1 MSTLA
6 EIAESPAV
14 VQRLLEG
21 AGPAVEAVA
30 AKVRGR
36 DIRMVLIA
44 ARGTSDHAAVYAQY
58 VLGGRNRLPVALAAP
73 SLTSLY
79 ATPPRLDT
87 ALVIGISQSGRSPDV
102 VAVIEDAR
110 RQGALTLA
118 VTNAP
123 SSDLALAAEHVVDL
137 AAGPEVGV
145 AATKTYV
152 ASVAVIAM
160 LSAALRDSDDDRAQL
175 RRLPAALQ
183 AATAQAERIA
193 DLAAAR
199 AHDERCA
206 VLGRGYHYATA
217 REWALKVKE
226 LGYVLADPYSAADFQ
241 HGPIALVEP
250 GFPVLAVAT
259 TGPALAE
266 MQALLARL
274 RDAQARILVVSDDD
288 HALAMGDGVRLDPG
302 IPEWLSPL
310 VAIVPGQL
318 YAVHVAMARGLDPER
333 PRNLSK
339 VTLTR

>member
-1 MSTLA
+1 
-6 EIAESPAV
+6 
-14 VQRLLEG
+14 
-21 AGPAVEAVA
+21 
-30 AKVRGR
+30 
-36 DIRMVLIA
+36 
-44 ARGTSDHAAVYAQY
+44 
-58 VLGGRNRLPVALAAP
+58 
-73 SLTSLY
+73 
-79 ATPPRLDT
+79 
-87 ALVIGISQSGRSPDV
+87 
-102 VAVIEDAR
+102 
-110 RQGALTLA
+110 
-118 VTNAP
+118 
-123 SSDLALAAEHVVDL
+123 
-137 AAGPEVGV
+137 
-145 AATKTYV
+145 
-152 ASVAVIAM
+152 M

-183 AATAQAERIA
+183 AATAQAPQIA